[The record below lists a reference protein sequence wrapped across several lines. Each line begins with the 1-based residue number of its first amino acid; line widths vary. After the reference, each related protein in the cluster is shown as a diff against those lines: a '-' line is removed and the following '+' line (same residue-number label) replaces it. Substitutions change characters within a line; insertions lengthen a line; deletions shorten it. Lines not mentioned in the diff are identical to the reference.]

1 MAGEAEGEAL
11 PRARSMQRGSQPTEN
26 NQAQNNDGSDQRI
39 LQIGAHQ
46 FFSIF
51 ISPQKV
57 SLRIFAQIIIKI
69 LQELGGDMF

>member
-1 MAGEAEGEAL
+1 MAGKAEGEGL
-11 PRARSMQRGSQPTEN
+11 PRARSMQRGGQPTEN

-51 ISPQKV
+51 ISPQIV
-57 SLRIFAQIIIKI
+57 GLRIFAQIIIKI
-69 LQELGGDMF
+69 LQELSGDMF